1 MYDEENTL
9 NFTTQNSF
17 LHYGRKG
24 MKWYKNIF
32 GDVNSGLKTTR
43 KSKIA
48 YQPRQREKNVT
59 SYPDTFEGHA
69 QKMEDDY
76 NRQAAYNQADFD
88 RYVKD
93 NEDKINR
100 LTAQESQKIYD
111 SAYDGIK
118 KASEKLDKFVD
129 AFDSIQDMDDKYTT
143 KLYKKYIYDIT
154 KASKD
159 FNDSL
164 KKVTQVVRKSDPDLA
179 ETIENMYMLDMP
191 KVDADP
197 ATIRGYMWN
206 FTNKKEAAYRFL
218 DESAGMTN
226 EIYGGGLN
234 TRPGYSNDN
243 KFLTTNEKADKYL
256 NRKK

>member
-1 MYDEENTL
+1 MYDEEKTL

-32 GDVNSGLKTTR
+32 GQRDENGKRISRRQAEFNKKSAEMQADFDQFSKKT
-43 KSKIA
+43 
-48 YQPRQREKNVT
+48 EEN
-59 SYPDTFEGHA
+59 
-69 QKMEDDY
+69 Y
-76 NRQAAYNQADFD
+76 NRQAGYNQAEYNRF
-88 RYVKD
+88 VKD
-93 NEDKINR
+93 NEDQMNR
-100 LTAQESQKIYD
+100 LIAEESQKIYD

-164 KKVTQVVRKSDPDLA
+164 KKVTQVVRKSNPDLA
-179 ETIENMYMLDMP
+179 DTIENMYMLDMP

-218 DESAGMTN
+218 DDSAGMTN

-234 TRPGYSNDN
+234 VRPGYSNNN
-243 KFLTTNEKADKYL
+243 KFLTTDEKADKYL